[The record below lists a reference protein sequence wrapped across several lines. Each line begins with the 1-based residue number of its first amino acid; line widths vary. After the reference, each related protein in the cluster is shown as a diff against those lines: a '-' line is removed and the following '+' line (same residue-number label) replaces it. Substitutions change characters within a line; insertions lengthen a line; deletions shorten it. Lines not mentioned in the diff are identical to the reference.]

1 MRDDKS
7 QNNPGEQPR
16 KRAENFQLH
25 ISDDDLNGIGG
36 EELYSDDTDES
47 SDDSVSAIHSYSTPP
62 AGSPSKTGKLT
73 PEQIAAEKQAKKE
86 HKYRNKKKGAH
97 NRRMFRII
105 WIVMVVVIGIGL
117 AQYLVA
123 GVNDMLAVGRSKVTV
138 SVNIP
143 KNPTT
148 QQIADVLYNNGI
160 ISNPDFFKL
169 YSKLTKADGNYNNG
183 TYKIDTDMDY
193 EEIINDLQ
201 VSDNRVDTVKVTVPE
216 GLNIVE
222 IGTLLEKNGVC
233 TSKELLDAANAA
245 DLDDYSLIKSITND
259 SDRYYKVEGYLF
271 PDTYEFYKQDNPK
284 DVLGKMIYNGSKKL
298 TKTIRDKAAAK
309 KMSVDQLL
317 TLASIIQAESADE
330 ADMYNI
336 SSILQNRLK
345 DGKAHDIYHLECDS
359 TKFYPYRQKS
369 LVPSTL
375 GANYVSKYDTDTL
388 PGLPAGPI
396 CNPGEK
402 AIDAALNPNSTN
414 YYYFCHDSNKKAYYA
429 STLSVQQ
436 KHLKEAGITK

>member
-7 QNNPGEQPR
+7 QNNPGEQSR

-25 ISDDDLNGIGG
+25 ISEDDLNGIGG
-36 EELYSDDTDES
+36 EEMYSEDTGES
-47 SDDSVSAIHSYSTPP
+47 SDASVPTIHSYSTPP
-62 AGSPSKTGKLT
+62 AGSPDKTGKLT
-73 PEQIAAEKQAKKE
+73 PEQIAAEKQAQKE

-117 AQYLVA
+117 AQYLVT

-143 KNPTT
+143 KNPTS
-148 QQIADVLYNNGI
+148 QQVADVLYNNGI
-160 ISNPDFFKL
+160 ISNPNFFML
-169 YSKLTKADGNYNNG
+169 YSKLTKADGNYSNG

-201 VSDNRVDTVKVTVPE
+201 ISANRVDTVKVTVPE
-216 GLNIVE
+216 GMNIVE
-222 IGTLLEKNGVC
+222 IGALLEKNGVC

-245 DLDDYSLIKSITND
+245 ELDDYSLIKSITND

-271 PDTYEFYKQDNPK
+271 PDTYEFYKSDDPK

-317 TLASIIQAESADE
+317 TLASIIQAESAD
-330 ADMYNI
+330 AKDMYNV

-345 DGKAHDIYHLECDS
+345 DGPAHGIYNLQCDS

-369 LVPSTL
+369 LVPSSQ
-375 GANYVSKYDTDTL
+375 GASYVSKYDTDTIK
-388 PGLPAGPI
+388 GLPAGPI
-396 CNPGEK
+396 CNPGAD
-402 AIDAALNPNSTN
+402 AIDAALNPNSTK
-414 YYYFCHDSNKKAYYA
+414 YYYFCHDKDKKPYYAETKAGHAANLKKAGL
-429 STLSVQQ
+429 T
-436 KHLKEAGITK
+436 G